1 MPTGSTQA
9 LAAMHRGGETTT
21 EPHRLLLQ
29 RMEPLFR
36 PAPTTTTTGRN
47 RDDRRL
53 TKLLVNVT
61 VDRSLWPVHLVL
73 DADAT
78 VADLVR
84 AAVAAYVREGRRPPL
99 QTGTPADATD
109 GFELHLN
116 KYSLEST
123 CTNLLLHSA
132 VCSLLFAL
140 LARTGNEA
148 QHSPRAH
155 AWRLSCLLASL
166 III

>member
-1 MPTGSTQA
+1 MPTGSSGSTQA
-9 LAAMHRGGETTT
+9 LVAMHRGGGEPETQ
-21 EPHRLLLQ
+21 PHRLLLQ

-36 PAPTTTTTGRN
+36 PAPTDR
-47 RDDRRL
+47 DRRL

-73 DADAT
+73 GADAT

-84 AAVAAYVREGRRPPL
+84 AAVGTYVREGRRPPL
-99 QTGTPADATD
+99 AAADDAVD

-123 CTNLLLHSA
+123 CTNLPSPLL
-132 VCSLLFAL
+132 VLFAL
-140 LARTGNEA
+140 LRLHAPSMHGVGAFAVAGNA
-148 QHSPRAH
+148 TH
-155 AWRLSCLLASL
+155 LL
-166 III
+166 